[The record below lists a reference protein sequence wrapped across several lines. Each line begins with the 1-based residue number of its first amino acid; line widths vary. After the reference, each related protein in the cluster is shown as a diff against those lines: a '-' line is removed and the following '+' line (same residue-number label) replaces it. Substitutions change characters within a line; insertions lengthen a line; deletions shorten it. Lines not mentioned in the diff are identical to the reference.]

1 MSQYKETGAQIVFTQ
16 GLDIR
21 LINDADIADINEMRV
36 KNIHFAWDD
45 PADNLEEKF
54 RQYTRMARHK
64 PHGRFG
70 TVYVLTNYNSTMQEN
85 LYRIYTLRDMGYDPY
100 VMVYDKPNAPREIR
114 RLQRWC
120 NSPMIFRSCPKFENY
135 K

>member
-1 MSQYKETGAQIVFTQ
+1 MFTQ

-21 LINDADIADINEMRV
+21 LLNDADIEDINAMRV
-36 KNIHFAWDD
+36 KMIHFAWDNSKD
-45 PADNLEEKF
+45 DMDEKF
-54 RQYTRMARHK
+54 MRYAEKAKHK

-70 TVYVLTNYNSTMQEN
+70 TVYILTNYNSTMKEN
-85 LYRIYTLRDMGYDPY
+85 LRRIYTVRDMGYDPY
-100 VMVYDKPNAPREIR
+100 VIVYDKPNAPKEIR

-120 NSPMIFRSCPKFENY
+120 NSPMIFRSCPKFEDY